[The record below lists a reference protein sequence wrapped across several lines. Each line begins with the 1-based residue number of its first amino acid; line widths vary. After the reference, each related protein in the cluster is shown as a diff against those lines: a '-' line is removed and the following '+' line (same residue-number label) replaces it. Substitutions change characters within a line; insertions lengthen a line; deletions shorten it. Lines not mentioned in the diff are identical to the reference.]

1 MSTQDFIILIL
12 NIVCLLGSIIGALK
26 ARNSY
31 KKCKQ
36 LTNFANLKVAL
47 EECQLVFSNCRKL
60 LTYCDKDFDKDS
72 KNLRGINCEKEISDC
87 GNAISISFSKI
98 KDILPSSAQNEVNI
112 ILTQSFNQK
121 WDIEKLVSLL
131 ISGYAYKNK
140 DVTEDNIPEIQKAV
154 NNIHLL
160 IKKEWKKYKNKK
172 RNCDTVLIP

>member
-1 MSTQDFIILIL
+1 MSTQDLIILIL
-12 NIVCLLGSIIGALK
+12 NIACLLGSIIGALK

-60 LTYCDKDFDKDS
+60 LTYCDNDS

-87 GNAISISFSKI
+87 GNAISISFSKF

-121 WDIEKLVSLL
+121 WDIEKFVSLL

-140 DVTEDNIPEIQKAV
+140 DVTEDNISEIQKAV

-160 IKKEWKKYKNKK
+160 IKKRMEEVQEQEKK
-172 RNCDTVLIP
+172 L